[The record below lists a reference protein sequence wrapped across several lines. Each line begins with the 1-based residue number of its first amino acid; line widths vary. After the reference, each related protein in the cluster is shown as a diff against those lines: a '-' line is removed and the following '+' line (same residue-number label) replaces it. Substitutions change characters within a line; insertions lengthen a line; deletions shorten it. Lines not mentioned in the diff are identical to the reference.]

1 MYIDQNNQQQGIV
14 NLSQLVP
21 QITSKRNNSSINKVI
36 QYEAASQQQRPI
48 SLTQGQN
55 LVN

>member
-1 MYIDQNNQQQGIV
+1 MYIDQNNQQQGII

-21 QITSKRNNSSINKVI
+21 QLTSKRNNSSINKVI
-36 QYEAASQQQRPI
+36 QYETAPQQQRPI

-55 LVN
+55 IVN